1 MSFFNLYRFAS
12 SGQMAVT
19 AVGVIAAIGE
29 DKDDVVKRLHIQL
42 GCYSMKNMKMSDSH
56 LLLYFLTMTR

>member
-29 DKDDVVKRLHIQL
+29 DKDDVV
-42 GCYSMKNMKMSDSH
+42 
-56 LLLYFLTMTR
+56 